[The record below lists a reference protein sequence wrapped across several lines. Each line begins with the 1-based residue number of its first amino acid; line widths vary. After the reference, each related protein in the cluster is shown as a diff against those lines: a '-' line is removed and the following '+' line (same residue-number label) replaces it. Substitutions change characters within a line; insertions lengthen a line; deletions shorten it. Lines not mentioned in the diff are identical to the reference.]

1 MPWNVKWLNSYSS
14 QSQKQCKK
22 SSFAFYQA
30 VRDQLPVWLL
40 EDIRLMEAFHWQEG
54 GKISTYSPS
63 EAFLYALVHNH
74 QAYARYLLNKFPKSA
89 LAIPSLHFSCC
100 HSSAPHLA
108 MAVRYNRIHILVEI
122 LKAVRDFPASDRAN
136 YLDRRGCSRVEGG
149 KTALHVACE
158 LARPECLLLLLG
170 HGASPCLSD
179 GAGSTPLDLLLQ
191 QIWESP
197 TSNLRTK
204 LLLLDSLFLFMPSS
218 FPFSMRQQLL
228 DDQQQWRDL
237 LGENRFQWLAGLA
250 PSSLFVRA
258 MQVLIGTISPDQFPE
273 ALEDLPLPHFLKP
286 LDLKLKSKNLH

>member
-1 MPWNVKWLNSYSS
+1 MPWNVKWLSSYSGHNS

-30 VRDQLPVWLL
+30 VRDQLPSWLL

-54 GKISTYSPS
+54 GKVSIYSPS
-63 EAFLYALVHNH
+63 EALLYALVHNH
-74 QAYARYLLNKFPKSA
+74 RPYAHYLLSKFPKSA
-89 LAIPSLHFSCC
+89 LAVPSLHFSCC

-108 MAVRYNRIHILVEI
+108 MAVRYNRIHILLEI
-122 LKAVRDFPASDRAN
+122 LKAIRDFPASERVL

-170 HGASPCLSD
+170 HRASPCLSD
-179 GAGSTPLDLLLQ
+179 CTGNTPLDLLLQ

-197 TSNLRTK
+197 AASLRAK
-204 LLLLDSLFLFMPSS
+204 LLLLDSLLLFLPPGFHFAMK
-218 FPFSMRQQLL
+218 QQLL
-228 DDQQQWRDL
+228 DDQQQWQHL
-237 LGENRFQWLAGLA
+237 LGKHRFQWLVGLA
-250 PSSLFVRA
+250 PSSLFVRS

-273 ALEDLPLPHFLKP
+273 ALDSLPLPHFLKP
-286 LDLKLKSKNLH
+286 LDLKLKN

>member
-1 MPWNVKWLNSYSS
+1 MPWNVKLLNSCNSHSS

-40 EDIRLMEAFHWQEG
+40 EDMRRMEAFHWQEG
-54 GKISTYSPS
+54 GKVSTYSPS
-63 EAFLYALVHNH
+63 EALLYALVHNH
-74 QAYARYLLNKFPKSA
+74 QPYARYLLNQFPKSA

-108 MAVRYNRIHILVEI
+108 MAVRYNRIHVLVEI
-122 LKAVRDFPASDRAN
+122 LKAIKNFPVSDRAT

-170 HGASPCLSD
+170 HGALPCLRD
-179 GAGSTPLDLLLQ
+179 CAGNTPLDLLLQ

-197 TSNLRTK
+197 ASNLCTK
-204 LLLLDSLFLFMPSS
+204 LLLLDSLLLFMPTG
-218 FPFSMRQQLL
+218 FHFAMKQQLRE
-228 DDQQQWRDL
+228 DQQPWQDL
-237 LGENRFQWLAGLA
+237 LGDNRYQWLAGFA
-250 PSSLFVRA
+250 PFSLFVRS
-258 MQVLIGTISPDQFPE
+258 MQVLIGSISREHFPE
-273 ALEDLPLPHFLKP
+273 ALDGLPLPHFLKP
-286 LDLKLKSKNLH
+286 LDLKLKG